1 MLFIFVFKN
10 KIMALFTIRFELLS
24 LVKEDFQLLYNAL
37 QLEGFTN
44 TIRDDAGAVFI
55 LPSAEY
61 NKEGEYTK
69 DQVLDSAIRAAHKT
83 GNEYAVLVTE
93 SNGRSWANL
102 IQVK

>member
-1 MLFIFVFKN
+1 
-10 KIMALFTIRFELLS
+10 MALFTIRFELLS
-24 LVKEDFQLLYNAL
+24 LIKEDPQLLHNAL
-37 QLEGFTN
+37 LLEGFTN

-55 LPSAEY
+55 LPVAEY

-69 DQVLDSAIRAAHKT
+69 DQILDSALRATHKT